1 MSVLSSDLRERVT
14 IQQLSVVDDGYGGQT
29 QSWVTLATVFAQVL
43 PVYSIQGEDEF
54 ADQRQS
60 RSGYRVLIRMR
71 TDLAASMRILWKTHT
86 LLIHSIHEQGELTSI
101 LTYEE
106 NV

>member
-1 MSVLSSDLRERVT
+1 MSVYSSQLRERVT
-14 IQQLSVVDDGYGGQT
+14 IQQLSVADDGYGGQT
-29 QSWVTLATVFAQVL
+29 QSWVTLATVFAQVQ
-43 PVYSIQGEDEF
+43 PVYSLQGERAM

-60 RSGYRVLIRMR
+60 TSGYRVLIRAR
-71 TDLAASMRILWKTHT
+71 TDVAASMRLIWKTHT

-106 NV
+106 NL